1 MYSDDDNKE
10 IEAKTPIVKSS
21 SSGNGN
27 GNGNGNYINYGK
39 NSRKKW
45 FLNIL
50 YISILFEILK

>member
-39 NSRKKW
+39 NSRKK
-45 FLNIL
+45 
-50 YISILFEILK
+50 